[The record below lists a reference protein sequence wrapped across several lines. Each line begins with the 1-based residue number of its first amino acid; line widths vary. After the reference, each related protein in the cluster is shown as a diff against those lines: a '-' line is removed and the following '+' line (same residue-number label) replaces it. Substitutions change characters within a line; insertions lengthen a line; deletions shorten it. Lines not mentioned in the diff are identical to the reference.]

1 MITFLTIDELK
12 SRKYFIRKVV
22 REIYSRNPSQE
33 EVLEKIEEYFNK
45 RFLLD
50 QNIEFYE
57 IPISIKEF
65 ERMHKELKH
74 VVPKFGPRINQ
85 KAKKVIDFLFKLPVE
100 PLSNSLIYNGK
111 PLLVSDIQKRFKL
124 SKESTNDIILEII
137 NQSKGLIK
145 VDNFIIKRRLN
156 EREFLVK
163 NRIRRMLEDPISISK
178 ADIASS
184 LAGIFAKGD
193 RGNAGSTQVTNK
205 QKRQKNT
212 KTPKG
217 GDE

>member
-1 MITFLTIDELK
+1 MITFLTIDELR
-12 SRKYFIRKVV
+12 SIKYFIRKLV
-22 REIYSRNPSQE
+22 REIYSKNPSQE
-33 EVLEKIEEYFNK
+33 EVLERIEGYFNK

-65 ERMHKELKH
+65 ERMHKELKR

-85 KAKKVIDFLFKLPVE
+85 KAKKVIDFLFKLQVE

-178 ADIASS
+178 VDIASS

-193 RGNAGSTQVTNK
+193 RGNVGSTQVTSK